1 MLFFDCK
8 KSLEIALPDSIS
20 FWAKLFELGNV
31 FFAFLGDFSKF
42 QSYVEGSSLSGYYL
56 LDYVVAGDE
65 IQDYYDGKSTLTEQA
80 IEHLI
85 TDEETKFAFG
95 CTTKET
101 NLFYTQEAAGIMG
114 MGTRTNSK
122 RPSFF

>member
-1 MLFFDCK
+1 M
-8 KSLEIALPDSIS
+8 
-20 FWAKLFELGNV
+20 
-31 FFAFLGDFSKF
+31 
-42 QSYVEGSSLSGYYL
+42 EGSSLSGYYL

-65 IQDYYDGKSTLTEQA
+65 IQDYYEGKSNLTEEA
-80 IEHLI
+80 MKNLL

-114 MGTRTNSK
+114 MGTKTNSK
-122 RPSFF
+122 P